1 MRSPTIRDVAKA
13 AGVGV
18 GTVSRVLNNSPQVSP
33 ETRERVLDAI
43 RTLDYRPNLLAR
55 QLSRGR
61 RVRSIGIIS
70 PFVNDYSFSARL
82 AGVQTAL
89 AESAQTYDLVFYT
102 VSSPERF
109 HQRLLTLAEH
119 GPVEGLLIMAIDL
132 APEQCALLWDAGLL
146 FVGIGDHLMTDW
158 PLVGGDNVGGGELAT
173 RYLLGLG
180 HTRIAYVGDTF
191 TAPYGFSTS
200 EARYRGFVRALRAAG
215 LNPHPDYVRLGTHG
229 REPAYSMAATLFDL
243 PQPPT
248 AVFCMS
254 DVQALGCLAAARDA
268 GLRVPED
275 VSVLGFDDV
284 ELSRLVGL
292 STVRQHLEKGGY
304 LATRYLLSLLNGDA
318 AALGDVPA
326 LPPFEVVE
334 RQTTRRL

>member
-1 MRSPTIRDVAKA
+1 
-13 AGVGV
+13 
-18 GTVSRVLNNSPQVSP
+18 VLNNSPQVSS
-33 ETRERVLDAI
+33 ETRERVLEAI
-43 RTLDYRPNLLAR
+43 RILDYRPNLLAR

-61 RVRSIGIIS
+61 RVHSIGIIS

-89 AESAQTYDLVFYT
+89 AESAYTYDLVFYA

-109 HQRLLTLAEH
+109 HQRLLAVAEH
-119 GPVEGLLIMAIDL
+119 GPVEGLLIMAINL
-132 APEQCALLWDAGLL
+132 APEQRALLWDAGLL
-146 FVGIGDHLMTDW
+146 FVGIGDHPMTDW
-158 PLVGGDNVGGGELAT
+158 PLVGGDNVCGGALAA
-173 RYLLGLG
+173 RYLIGLG
-180 HTRIAYVGDTF
+180 HTRIAYIGDTF

-200 EARYRGFVRALRAAG
+200 EARYQGFTEALDAAG
-215 LNPHPDYVRLGTHG
+215 VGLPQDYVRLGTHG
-229 REPAYSMAATLFDL
+229 REAAHSMAADLFAL
-243 PQPPT
+243 TAPPT
-248 AVFCMS
+248 AIFCMS

-275 VSVLGFDDV
+275 VSILGFDDV

-292 STVRQHLEKGGY
+292 STVRQHLEQGGY
-304 LATRYLLSLLNGDA
+304 LATRYLLSLLDA
-318 AALGDVPA
+318 GAALETVPA